1 MERKHELRLKRWT
14 LWLSIVNL
22 NITLFSYLL
31 TKYRVRN
38 AK

>member
-1 MERKHELRLKRWT
+1 MGRKHELRLKRWT

-22 NITLFSYLL
+22 NIALFSYLL
-31 TKYRVRN
+31 TKYWVRN